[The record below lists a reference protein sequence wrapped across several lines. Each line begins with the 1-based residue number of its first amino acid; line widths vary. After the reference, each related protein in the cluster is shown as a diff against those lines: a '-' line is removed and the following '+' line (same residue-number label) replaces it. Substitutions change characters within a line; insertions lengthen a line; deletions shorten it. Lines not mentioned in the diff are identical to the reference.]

1 MQCGWLKVAALWA
14 VGALLQPAGAESLR
28 CAGGSVTEGDLRI
41 TLMDRCGA
49 PRLSDAYCAPVAGP
63 GFQPVPPWLGSFVA
77 PCVVTEEWLYDR
89 GPGNLPVTVRL
100 RAGQV
105 QSIHYG
111 RSSR

>member
-1 MQCGWLKVAALWA
+1 MRSEWARRAGLVAL
-14 VGALLQPAGAESLR
+14 GTLLQSAGAESLR
-28 CAGGSVTEGDLRI
+28 CTGGSVTEGDLRI

-63 GFQPVPPWLGSFVA
+63 GFQPVPSWLGSFVA

-111 RSSR
+111 QASR